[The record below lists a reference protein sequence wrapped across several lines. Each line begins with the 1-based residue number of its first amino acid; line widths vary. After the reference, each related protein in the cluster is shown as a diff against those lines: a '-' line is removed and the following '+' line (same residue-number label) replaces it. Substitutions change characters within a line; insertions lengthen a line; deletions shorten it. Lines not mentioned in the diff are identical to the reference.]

1 MRAMLLSMANQSS
14 NFRLA
19 MQNHANSSKV
29 IVWVRSSSVAPADCL
44 HGPLMAF
51 SEAYAHPC
59 VSFLY
64 NLTLWAMSSRWSCL
78 FAAGL
83 CAHFYVVA
91 LGCFFFPH
99 SQIQY
104 GHYAL
109 PSLIFVSGSIRT
121 DVKLLQSKS
130 WASLAHGAEIDLWSS
145 HSWNNRKA
153 SGVRRWYSPT
163 SVQWYLEKKQVYSDF
178 WGHPVHG
185 GCWQLNLL
193 IDANDIETIWYFVL
207 HFLFYFLMRGAPI

>member
-19 MQNHANSSKV
+19 MQNHANSSEV

-130 WASLAHGAEIDLWSS
+130 WASLAHGAEIDFGAAILGTTVKRRVSDGDTAP
-145 HSWNNRKA
+145 HLFNDTWN
-153 SGVRRWYSPT
+153 
-163 SVQWYLEKKQVYSDF
+163 KKQVYSDF
-178 WGHPVHG
+178 LGHPVHRG
-185 GCWQLNLL
+185 MLT
-193 IDANDIETIWYFVL
+193 IESANW
-207 HFLFYFLMRGAPI
+207 R